1 MMNLEDQPEVHEI
14 VLKIMAEFN
23 YLVASTQSIE
33 EGEGTLLDHC
43 AIIGTSEISFG
54 RTHSLEDM
62 PLLTAGSAGGTLK
75 QGLHH
80 HAPGENASRFMM
92 TIIQSLGLS
101 IPSLDTTRHAPPPG
115 FLASLFKSRGHS
127 MSWSD

>member
-1 MMNLEDQPEVHEI
+1 
-14 VLKIMAEFN
+14 MAEFN
-23 YLVASTQSIE
+23 YLVASLQSIE

-80 HAPGENASRFMM
+80 HAPRRKCVPIHDDDYPKPWFVDSFIWTRRG
-92 TIIQSLGLS
+92 
-101 IPSLDTTRHAPPPG
+101 TRHHRAFWPSYLNLVG
-115 FLASLFKSRGHS
+115 TQ
-127 MSWSD
+127 